1 VTGDGNCIYNA
12 SSLAVS
18 GDEELALILRA
29 LTSIE
34 LFLHSSY
41 YSSHPLFTTS
51 MSSEQNSIPFGI
63 FFQLA
68 NTFEATDL
76 LDNESKSHSDCIKFE
91 ALRNCQTKRWSPFI
105 SLMALPSVV
114 GLEIHSFFS
123 GEPATCSGKNIHLLL
138 NSNIKPHQSMLNSFS
153 TPIRVLWTFA
163 GSKMVHR
170 PPVPNHVVP
179 LFIAKCEVSPNSNT
193 SFSL

>member
-1 VTGDGNCIYNA
+1 MNGDGNCIYNA

-18 GDEELALILRA
+18 GDEGLALTLRA

-41 YSSHPLFTTS
+41 YSSHPHFTTS

-76 LDNESKSHSDCIKFE
+76 LDNESKSHSVCIKFE
-91 ALRNCQTKRWSPFI
+91 ALRHCQNKR
-105 SLMALPSVV
+105 
-114 GLEIHSFFS
+114 
-123 GEPATCSGKNIHLLL
+123 
-138 NSNIKPHQSMLNSFS
+138 
-153 TPIRVLWTFA
+153 
-163 GSKMVHR
+163 
-170 PPVPNHVVP
+170 
-179 LFIAKCEVSPNSNT
+179 
-193 SFSL
+193 